1 MVAGSAVG
9 AVMRRTGAVAGLEL
23 LAAVDVDAV
32 ALRVAAVDLESPVV
46 VDAAVALRVAAVDLE
61 SPVVD
66 AAVALRVAVVDLE
79 SPVVVDAVVALRVA
93 AVGLE
98 SLGVVLAVLAVFVVV
113 LRVVAVGLEPLT
125 GLAAVGLL
133 VFFLAPTRLREDSA
147 AGCERAGGGADMDFD
162 LGSSR
167 WTRMFRLGS
176 SV

>member
-23 LAAVDVDAV
+23 LAAVDVD
-32 ALRVAAVDLESPVV
+32 
-46 VDAAVALRVAAVDLE
+46 AVALRVAAVDLE

>member
-46 VDAAVALRVAAVDLE
+46 VDAAVALRVAL
-61 SPVVD
+61 
-66 AAVALRVAVVDLE
+66 VDLE